1 MNEIKN
7 MENVLASYN
16 KARAQIKNQNE
27 KIKFETAEVEREEKN
42 IEKEL
47 MSLQVKYDKEEE
59 RLNEAINDYGEN
71 PLNDYESDVIK
82 EYKNNFKMAEGNLNR
97 AKEGIKER
105 IAEKKNSIEES
116 KKEVKAKQEE
126 MKKFASQENIVTI
139 NVGLKAL
146 DKQMQEK
153 QVELK
158 MLEEQKQSA
167 LKMKDFELQQFYMKE
182 DKEGKIAQDFYRE
195 QDAIKKENEAKQ
207 DAIKKEI
214 ENIQKE
220 KDKYTRF
227 LDVLKNIR
235 DKEMQSEIDK
245 INHAISNRHP
255 VGPSKEEQNEVKS
268 DEQTTKNVIEDNK
281 QKVEFMNNLKQ
292 EIENPQF
299 NAREDARSIH
309 FNDDMVKPAKVIMP
323 QNVKENKMQKIEINA
338 KQGKIFVT
346 MQNSKEPKAFLL
358 QRTLREKKELFE
370 KLNMK
375 EVVNNYC
382 KENDIGFFGKL
393 GMYRKMDPAVIKAI
407 QQYAD
412 DPEIYNY
419 LGAISG
425 KEQLNF
431 NIHYDL
437 RDSMLE
443 DKNFKLMNK
452 LAKRGR
458 NIEGITA
465 EGVKENII
473 DRMIKSI
480 KQKTIGSKETP
491 KAITDG
497 SERTSNQKN
506 ELSDR
511 IEVSNEVKENLQKVE
526 QKAQKEQEN
535 PNYKRIV
542 VKDIE
547 KD

>member
-153 QVELK
+153 QVELR

-268 DEQTTKNVIEDNK
+268 D
-281 QKVEFMNNLKQ
+281 
-292 EIENPQF
+292 
-299 NAREDARSIH
+299 
-309 FNDDMVKPAKVIMP
+309 
-323 QNVKENKMQKIEINA
+323 
-338 KQGKIFVT
+338 
-346 MQNSKEPKAFLL
+346 
-358 QRTLREKKELFE
+358 
-370 KLNMK
+370 
-375 EVVNNYC
+375 
-382 KENDIGFFGKL
+382 
-393 GMYRKMDPAVIKAI
+393 
-407 QQYAD
+407 
-412 DPEIYNY
+412 
-419 LGAISG
+419 
-425 KEQLNF
+425 
-431 NIHYDL
+431 
-437 RDSMLE
+437 
-443 DKNFKLMNK
+443 
-452 LAKRGR
+452 
-458 NIEGITA
+458 
-465 EGVKENII
+465 
-473 DRMIKSI
+473 
-480 KQKTIGSKETP
+480 
-491 KAITDG
+491 
-497 SERTSNQKN
+497 
-506 ELSDR
+506 
-511 IEVSNEVKENLQKVE
+511 
-526 QKAQKEQEN
+526 
-535 PNYKRIV
+535 
-542 VKDIE
+542 
-547 KD
+547 